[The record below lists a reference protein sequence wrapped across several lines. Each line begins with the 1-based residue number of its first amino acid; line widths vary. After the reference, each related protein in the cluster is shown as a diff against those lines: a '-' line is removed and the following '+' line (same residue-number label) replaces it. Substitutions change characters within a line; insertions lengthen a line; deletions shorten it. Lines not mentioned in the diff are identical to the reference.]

1 MKNIG
6 MWGSQYFTEERL
18 ADFEKLIER
27 FVELRAQQAQL
38 DAQVIEVLGEF
49 GWVMR
54 EFANVETTFGAADHA
69 QRMVSAE
76 VGAAARINDR
86 AMARMISNAM
96 PLFDNFPETLAALS
110 AGRISVRHAY
120 LIAEESSIISEPDLL
135 AQYEAAVLP
144 YAEKQTTNR
153 LRPIAKRFAA
163 RFTQST
169 LEERHQEAL
178 KARDVSVKELHH
190 GMAQLIATLP
200 AVQAFGIKDRLTK
213 MARAA
218 DPTGR
223 SILELRADLLVD
235 LLLTGHPAAHT
246 GKSLAQESELKDLDQ
261 DLFKTSNF
269 DDLHSLDGLNSLDDR
284 NDLDVSPGLGCV
296 DCSNGDGL
304 KGLGAI
310 NAEVMVTIPLL
321 ALLPPDIAD
330 RIRQIPGFENI
341 GGLEGTA
348 DLAGYGP
355 IDAQTA
361 RQLAHDAKGWD
372 RIMIEPISGA
382 VLAVDRYTPSK
393 EMKRTLNAR
402 DLHCRFLGC
411 RIPANRC
418 DKDHTFD
425 WFYGGPTRMDNL
437 ANLCKF
443 HHTYKHN
450 SGWAVEQLENG
461 TLKWVSLLGR
471 TYIEE
476 PPSNINFKPV
486 PVATFNFDG
495 PPPF

>member
-1 MKNIG
+1 
-6 MWGSQYFTEERL
+6 MWGSEYFTPERL

-27 FVELRAQQAQL
+27 FVELRAKQAQL
-38 DAQVIEVLGEF
+38 DAEVIEVLGEF

-54 EFANVETTFGAADHA
+54 EFANIETAFGSAEYGR
-69 QRMVSAE
+69 RMVSAE
-76 VGAAARINDR
+76 VGTAVRINDR

-96 PLFDNFPETLAALS
+96 PLFDNFPDTLAALS
-110 AGRISVRHAY
+110 AGKISARHAY
-120 LIAEESSIISEPDLL
+120 VIAEESSIISEPNLL
-135 AQYEAAVLP
+135 GQYEAAVLP
-144 YAEKQTTNR
+144 YAQEQTTNR
-153 LRPIAKRFAA
+153 LRPIAKRLAA
-163 RFTQST
+163 RFSQST
-169 LEERHQEAL
+169 LEERHEVAL
-178 KARDVSVKELHH
+178 LARDVSVKELPH
-190 GMAQLIATLP
+190 GMAELIATLP

-246 GKSLAQESELKDLDQ
+246 PKPLVPGSVTKAVEGTP
-261 DLFKTSNF
+261 FNTNNF
-269 DDLHSLDGLNSLDDR
+269 DDLDSLESLDGLDTR
-284 NDLDVSPGLGCV
+284 NDLDLKSGQGCV
-296 DCSNGDGL
+296 DCNDASGL

-321 ALLPPDIAD
+321 ALLPQEMAD
-330 RIRQIPGFENI
+330 KIRQIPGFENI
-341 GGLEGTA
+341 GGLEGSA

-355 IDAQTA
+355 IDSQTA
-361 RQLAHDAKGWD
+361 RQLAQNAKGWN
-372 RIMIEPISGA
+372 RIMVEPISGA
-382 VLAVDRYTPSK
+382 VQAVDRYTPSK
-393 EMKRTLNAR
+393 KMKRTLNAR
-402 DLHCRFLGC
+402 DLHCRFPGC

-418 DKDHTFD
+418 DKDHTVD
-425 WFYGGPTRMDNL
+425 WAHDGPTQLDNL
-437 ANLCKF
+437 ENLCRF

-450 SGWAVEQLENG
+450 SGWAVEQLDNG

-486 PVATFNFDG
+486 PVSAFDFDG

>member
-1 MKNIG
+1 

-135 AQYEAAVLP
+135 SQYEAAVLP

-178 KARDVSVKELHH
+178 KARDVSVKELPH

-235 LLLTGHPAAHT
+235 LLLTGHPGAHAA
-246 GKSLAQESELKDLDQ
+246 KSLDHSSETIDWEETLDTTRGNTISSGQ
-261 DLFKTSNF
+261 
-269 DDLHSLDGLNSLDDR
+269 
-284 NDLDVSPGLGCV
+284 GCV
-296 DCSNGDGL
+296 DCNNADGL
-304 KGLGAI
+304 KSLGAI
-310 NAEVMVTIPLL
+310 KAEVMVTIPML
-321 ALLPPDIAD
+321 ALLPPDAAD
-330 RIRQIPGFENI
+330 RIRQIPGFEKI
-341 GGLEGTA
+341 GGLDGSA

-355 IDAQTA
+355 IDLQTA
-361 RQLAHDAKGWD
+361 RQLAHDATGWD
-372 RIMIEPISGA
+372 RIMVEPISGA
-382 VLAVDRYTPSK
+382 VLATDRYTPTK
-393 EMKRTLNAR
+393 KMKRTLNAR
-402 DLHCRFLGC
+402 DLHCRYLGC

-418 DKDHTFD
+418 DKDHTVD
-425 WFYGGPTRMDNL
+425 WFYDGPTRMDNL
-437 ANLCKF
+437 GNLCRY

-450 SGWAVEQLENG
+450 SGWTVEQLDNG
-461 TLKWVSLLGR
+461 TLKWVSLLGS

-486 PVATFNFDG
+486 PVVAFNFDG